1 MVKSVYTVD
10 ISSTT
15 TYLKECPLNLI
26 IPKTMTQRLK
36 TLFLI
41 ILENWTKQ
49 HLTSSITAKTCF
61 ILWDKELLTPYT
73 FPLDFEYHFETNKT
87 RNCWHYFF
95 SIFPYQPT
103 VSLSDVGSR
112 GQARGALPPRFLQT
126 SKSYPNQSG
135 QIMPPKVL
143 LAPLDFW
150 TFRHPWASLLKVF
163 WSQFT
168 ITKHSEI
175 LLPRKLKVS
184 TLVSNQ

>member
-15 TYLKECPLNLI
+15 TYHKECPLNLI

-41 ILENWTKQ
+41 ILENWKKQ

-126 SKSYPNQSG
+126 SKSCPNQSG
-135 QIMPPKVL
+135 QIMPPKAL
-143 LAPLDFW
+143 LAPPPRFLDLPTSLSFI
-150 TFRHPWASLLKVF
+150 AKSLL
-163 WSQFT
+163 
-168 ITKHSEI
+168 
-175 LLPRKLKVS
+175 VS
-184 TLVSNQ
+184 IYYNKT